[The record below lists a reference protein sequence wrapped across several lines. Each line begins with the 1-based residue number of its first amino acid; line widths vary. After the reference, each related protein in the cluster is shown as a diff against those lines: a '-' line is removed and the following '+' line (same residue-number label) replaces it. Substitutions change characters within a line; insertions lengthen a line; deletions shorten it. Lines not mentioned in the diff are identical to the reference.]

1 MGASQSARLPSEAEE
16 EDDEDVEDEEDDD
29 EDVVQRDIPDS
40 AGDHAV
46 VKKILEQEPEML
58 PCHASASPLSPQL
71 SAYGTPRTGPSIKV
85 WDPYNVLAPPPTLPP
100 LPAHFHRAFSGAPS
114 DDDRAVTEVYLISH
128 GECHMN
134 LRPDLIAGRCPDA
147 ALTSSGKR
155 QARALAVFLK
165 SQGVRFTAVYTSPLD
180 RARATAQSVCQELNF
195 SEEHIQSSDALVEMS
210 QGHWEGC
217 HRSEVFTPETVSIM
231 EKFQPDF
238 TAPSGESLRQVE
250 FRMVQFLN
258 GTVVAFPDKF
268 RSDFS
273 PPDPSENPVFG
284 NRSTHALPNLMH
296 DQDGPSLTPPNWDL
310 MHKHRQGLPRK
321 KSGKSR
327 LQIVTRTGDHE
338 ADDEMSP
345 RVVPPNN
352 QASIRDINVRSTPSL
367 VSSCVGV
374 FSHSTPIKCLLTG
387 ILGCSP
393 IMSQKICVEDSSI
406 TLLQHSWKVGWQIKR
421 LNDTSHLRLL

>member
-1 MGASQSARLPSEAEE
+1 MGSSQSAQIPSEAEE
-16 EDDEDVEDEEDDD
+16 EEEDDD
-29 EDVVQRDIPDS
+29 EIGDEDEEEEDDAVPRDIPDS
-40 AGDHAV
+40 ADHAV

-85 WDPYNVLAPPPTLPP
+85 WDPYNVLAPPP
-100 LPAHFHRAFSGAPS
+100 PAHFHRGFSSPAPS
-114 DDDRAVTEVYLISH
+114 DEDRVITEVYLVSH

-147 ALTSSGKR
+147 ALTSNGKR

-165 SQGVRFTAVYTSPLD
+165 SQGVRFSAIYASPLD
-180 RARATAQSVCQELNF
+180 RARATAQAVCQELNLP
-195 SEEHIQSSDALVEMS
+195 EEHIQSSDALVEMS

-217 HRSEVFTPETVSIM
+217 HRSEVFTPSTVSLM

-238 TAPSGESLRQVE
+238 SAPSGESLRQVE

-273 PPDPSENPVFG
+273 PPDPSDNPVFG
-284 NRSTHALPNLMH
+284 NNSTHALPNLMPER
-296 DQDGPSLTPPNWDL
+296 DVPSLAPPNWDSS
-310 MHKHRQGLPRK
+310 HKHRQGLHKK

-327 LQIVTRTGDHE
+327 LQIVTTGDNE

-345 RVVPPNN
+345 RVVPNN
-352 QASIRDINVRSTPSL
+352 QGPIRDINVRITPPSL

-387 ILGCSP
+387 LLGCSP
-393 IMSQKICVEDSSI
+393 VMSHKFCIEDSSV
-406 TLLQHSWKVGWQIKR
+406 TVLQHSWKAGWQIKR
-421 LNDTSHLRLL
+421 MNDTSHLRLL